1 MQYNDNEERLTPDQL
16 DDDLNINNYAHSS
29 SSPMQNA
36 LAQIGLGKPDTSPF
50 LRQGQAIEAL
60 NAAQWQTRVA
70 AIRSLGALKERAPI
84 DLLIKSLGDEHG
96 NVRVAAVRALATHSD
111 QASVV
116 SLTAALHDPEWYVRA
131 AAAQSLGKMRGR
143 IPIDELVQAVNDED
157 ESVRAAAVWALGQ
170 AGIRAPV
177 EPLLA
182 ALLDPTWLVREAAE
196 LALDEL
202 NIQELDR
209 SPTNGEEQFSVI
221 RDDKPVRS
229 INKQRRFSFQ
239 RIVETGL
246 VAAVL
251 IILLASW
258 IIIAQRPRTGSP
270 GPSIAP
276 APVIYRGYTG
286 GVYGGVYKLAWS
298 PDGTLIAS
306 VNADSSV
313 LVWDASTGK
322 TVDHYTNPVSFVR
335 VLSMVWLPH
344 NYLLV
349 LSERVDNTIDAWN
362 PITGSVFLS
371 IALPNSISVG
381 AWSPDGQRIAFDAG
395 DHTIQVWNVF
405 SKQKI
410 ATHPVQTQANISAL
424 VWSTDGTQIASATY
438 DGSIQIWK
446 AATGRNASLP
456 IKNMGYIVALSWS
469 SDGTRLALATSDDS
483 VQIWSKTSSGNDLQ
497 VLRHSTG
504 IITPVVA
511 LAWSPGD
518 LFLAA
523 SDNAQVLVWNA
534 TTGKQLMPYR
544 GHTDRVNDLKWS
556 ADGTKIAS
564 AGLDKT
570 VQVWL
575 VS

>member
-16 DDDLNINNYAHSS
+16 HDGLHSNNDTHSA
-29 SSPMQNA
+29 SPPVQNA
-36 LAQIGLGKPDTSPF
+36 LAQIGLGQTDSASV
-50 LRQGQAIEAL
+50 LQQEQAIEAL
-60 NAAQWQTRVA
+60 NDAHWQMRVA
-70 AIRSLGALKERAPI
+70 AIKSLGALKERAPG

-96 NVRVAAVRALATHSD
+96 NVRVAAVRALAKRGD
-111 QASVV
+111 QVSVA
-116 SLTAALHDPEWYVRA
+116 SLTAALHDPEWYVRT
-131 AAAQSLGKMRGR
+131 AAAQVLGKMRGR

-182 ALLDPTWLVREAAE
+182 ALHDPIWLVREAAE

-202 NIQELDR
+202 NMQELDR
-209 SPTNGEEQFSVI
+209 SPADEVKQYSVI
-221 RDDKPVRS
+221 RGDNPAGS
-229 INKQRRFSFQ
+229 IKARRRFSLQ
-239 RIVETGL
+239 RFVETVL

-251 IILLASW
+251 LILLASW
-258 IIIAQRPRTGSP
+258 IIVVQRPRTGSP

-306 VNADSSV
+306 INADGSA
-313 LVWDASTGK
+313 LEWNASTGK
-322 TVDHYTNPVSFVR
+322 TADHYTSPVSFVK

-371 IALPNSISVG
+371 IALPNSITAG
-381 AWSPDGQRIAFDAG
+381 AWSPDGQRIAIDAG

-405 SKQKI
+405 TKQKI

-438 DGSIQIWK
+438 DGSIQIWN
-446 AATGRNASLP
+446 AANGRNASP
-456 IKNMGYIVALSWS
+456 SIENAGQIVALSWS
-469 SDGTRLALATSDDS
+469 SDGKRIALATSDDS
-483 VQIWSKTSSGNDLQ
+483 VQIYNETSSGNKLQ
-497 VLRHSTG
+497 VLRYSTG
-504 IITPVVA
+504 SITPFVA
-511 LAWSPGD
+511 LVWSPGG

-523 SDNAQVLVWNA
+523 SDNAQVQVWNA
-534 TTGKQLMPYR
+534 ATGKQLMRYR
-544 GHTDRVNDLKWS
+544 GHTDGVSDVQWS
-556 ADGTKIAS
+556 PDGTKIAS
-564 AGLDKT
+564 ASLDKT

-575 VS
+575 LS